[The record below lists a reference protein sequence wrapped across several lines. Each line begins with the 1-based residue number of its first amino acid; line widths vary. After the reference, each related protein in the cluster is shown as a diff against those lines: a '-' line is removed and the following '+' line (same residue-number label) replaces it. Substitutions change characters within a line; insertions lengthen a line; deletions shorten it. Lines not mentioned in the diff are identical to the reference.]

1 MLHFAWHVLHGGRFF
16 RSLGEH
22 PPLDVAHLLLGFLVN
37 GMLLQPCRHVG
48 GCKLLVTFIAR
59 IRYQIG
65 DPVKSA
71 GHLVSRHGKLML
83 RKLTDVVR
91 LSEHRT

>member
-1 MLHFAWHVLHGGRFF
+1 VLSRIQ
-16 RSLGEH
+16 SLSTQNENNNKKALEQH
-22 PPLDVAHLLLGFLVN
+22 PPLVVAHLLLSFLVC
-37 GMLLQPCRHVG
+37 GMLLQPCRYVG

-71 GHLVSRHGKLML
+71 DHLVSRHGKLML

-91 LSEHRT
+91 L